1 MKLHTQIS
9 TISDEDYELSCQFS
23 AQLLQPEKEDV
34 YNARQSIS
42 DFADRQ
48 AYFTDRFPNL
58 WNEICNDIANLAI
71 GQPLT
76 KPIILGAGYTLETA
90 LRYMRAKS

>member
-1 MKLHTQIS
+1 MYQTVNPTQN
-9 TISDEDYELSCQFS
+9 DKHDYELSCHF
-23 AQLLQPEKEDV
+23 AQQLEEGKTNERALL
-34 YNARQSIS
+34 RQSIS

-48 AYFTDRFPNL
+48 ASFSDRFPNL

-76 KPIILGAGYTLETA
+76 KPVILGAGYTLETA